1 MSIFLPTLLITWSI
15 TKLFGLYQKECKLH
29 VMYYS
34 VCLHFASDFEH
45 FHFCCYR
52 LFFCMYETPM
62 YPFDIKIFI
71 FISYLFVTFH
81 YKWRKSFVRHIFFKC
96 FPQFFTH
103 IYMCIHIYFGIH
115 VFLKTL
121 CGKFCYRYLRWFW
134 LLVLFLNDFM
144 MSIVKQYYQY
154 CPLVP
159 QDIFHI

>member
-1 MSIFLPTLLITWSI
+1 MFLRVLMHNHEVCMSIFLPTLLITWSI

-71 FISYLFVTFH
+71 FISYLFV
-81 YKWRKSFVRHIFFKC
+81 IINEEN
-96 FPQFFTH
+96 PLLG
-103 IYMCIHIYFGIH
+103 IYFSNVFPNFSHTYIC
-115 VFLKTL
+115 VYIYILVYMYFLKHFVANFAIDIYDDF
-121 CGKFCYRYLRWFW
+121 GFWCYF
-134 LLVLFLNDFM
+134 
-144 MSIVKQYYQY
+144 
-154 CPLVP
+154 
-159 QDIFHI
+159 